1 MYFKWIIKL
10 KSNLKRKERIRSE
23 KSFIKWIL
31 KRGGLIKLLDNNIL
45 LNLYKQRVAL
55 ITEHQNINY

>member
-1 MYFKWIIKL
+1 MNF
-10 KSNLKRKERIRSE
+10 
-23 KSFIKWIL
+23 